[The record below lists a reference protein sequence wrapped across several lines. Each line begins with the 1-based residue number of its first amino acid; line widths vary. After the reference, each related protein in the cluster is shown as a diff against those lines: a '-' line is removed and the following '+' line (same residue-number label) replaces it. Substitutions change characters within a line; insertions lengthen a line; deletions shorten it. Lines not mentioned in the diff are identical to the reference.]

1 MSEAINVLLVED
13 EVEEKDFF
21 IRGLE
26 KLNLPHKVS
35 WAKDYD
41 ELFSILEKEPDL
53 HLVIIDLGI
62 PGKNGKQCLLEIKAH
77 EKYKTLPVIIM
88 TVSKNTDDINEVYN
102 GGAHYYAI
110 KPYSQVNYLETLT
123 RIFNIDWKQPQ
134 PIPEKKHFI
143 INLAF
148 V

>member
-1 MSEAINVLLVED
+1 MNEAINVLLVED

-26 KLNLPHKVS
+26 KLKLPHKVS
-35 WAKDYD
+35 WAKNYD
-41 ELFSILEKEPDL
+41 ELFTILAKEPDL
-53 HLVIIDLGI
+53 NLVIIDLGM
-62 PGKNGKQCLLEIKAH
+62 PGKNGKQCLLEIKAN

-88 TVSKNTDDINEVYN
+88 TVSKNVDDINEVYAA
-102 GGAHYYAI
+102 GAHYYAI
-110 KPYSQVNYLETLT
+110 KPYSQVNYFETLSQ
-123 RIFNIDWKQPQ
+123 IFKIDWKVPQ
-134 PIPEKKHFI
+134 PVPEKSNFI

>member
-13 EVEEKDFF
+13 EVEEKKFF

-41 ELFSILEKEPDL
+41 ELFSILAKEPDL
-53 HLVIIDLGI
+53 HLVIIDLGM
-62 PGKNGKQCLLEIKAH
+62 PGKNGKQCLIDIKAH
-77 EKYKTLPVIIM
+77 EQYKALPVIIM
-88 TVSKNTDDINEVYN
+88 TVSKNTDDINEVYAA
-102 GGAHYYAI
+102 GAHYYAI
-110 KPYSQVNYLETLT
+110 KPYSQVNYFETLI
-123 RIFNIDWKQPQ
+123 RIFNIEWKVPQ
-134 PIPEKKHFI
+134 PIPEKKDFI